1 MATKKL
7 GKAPSWF
14 RKAAYLTQA
23 FVLVAAVV
31 ASSNGLV
38 LPPRILVPL
47 AVSALLLA
55 IQDVAN
61 GWL

>member
-1 MATKKL
+1 MKRKL
-7 GKAPSWF
+7 GKAPNWF
-14 RKAAYLTQA
+14 RKVAYLTQA

-38 LPPRILVPL
+38 LPPRVLIPL
-47 AVSALLLA
+47 AVSVVLLA

-61 GWL
+61 GRL